1 MHMKQ
6 FAPFLP
12 LVALLV
18 ATGATGQQPVPE
30 VKIEP
35 INDHLFMVLGLG
47 GNLALSIG
55 EDATFIVDDQMQPII
70 PKLRAAIA
78 ELTPRPVDFVLN
90 THWHF
95 DHSGG
100 NEAFGGAGALIVAH
114 DNVYERM
121 STEQVSSLFGSVRPP
136 SPQVALPVIT
146 FDHTTTLH
154 LNGDTIIATHLPAAH
169 TDGDVLVHFVE
180 SNVYHLGDTF
190 FTSSYPFFD
199 IDSGGSVNGLVH
211 AVDTV
216 LAQVDGEAVIIPGHG
231 YITDRAGL
239 QEYRDMLVTI
249 RDRVAKLIGEGADR
263 DAVMAAKPTAEFD
276 ARWGQSEFMPVE
288 RWLPLVYMS
297 LSQP

>member
-1 MHMKQ
+1 MQ
-6 FAPFLP
+6 RSVRCLP
-12 LVALLV
+12 LVAAVV
-18 ATGATGQQPVPE
+18 ASAALAQQQVPE
-30 VKIEP
+30 IEFET
-35 INDHLFMVLGLG
+35 INDHLFMVVGLG

-55 EDATFIVDDQMQPII
+55 DDATFIVDDQMQPII

-100 NEAFGGAGALIVAH
+100 NEAFGEAGALIVAH

-121 STEQVSSLFGSVRPP
+121 STKQVNSLFGSVREP
-136 SPQVALPVIT
+136 SPKAALPVIT

-154 LNGDTIIATHLPAAH
+154 LNGDTIRATHLPAAH

-190 FTSSYPFFD
+190 FTSAFPFFD
-199 IDSGGSVNGLVH
+199 IDSGGSVDGLIR

-216 LAQVDGEAVIIPGHG
+216 LAQVDAEAVIIPGHG
-231 YITDRAGL
+231 HITDRDGL
-239 QEYRDMLVTI
+239 REYRHMLVTI
-249 RDRVAKLIGEGADR
+249 RDRVAKLIAEGADR
-263 DAVMAAKPTAEFD
+263 DAVIAAKPTAEFD
-276 ARWGQSEFMPVE
+276 ARWGQSEFMPAE
-288 RWLPLVYMS
+288 RWLPLVYES
-297 LSQP
+297 LSKP

>member
-1 MHMKQ
+1 ML
-6 FAPFLP
+6 PFRSLLP
-12 LVALLV
+12 LAACLSATSAL
-18 ATGATGQQPVPE
+18 AQQPIPE

-35 INDHLFMVLGLG
+35 INDHLFMVVGLG

-55 EDATFIVDDQMQPII
+55 DDATFIVDDQMQPII

-100 NEAFGGAGALIVAH
+100 NEAFGAAGALIVAH
-114 DNVYERM
+114 DNVYARM
-121 STEQVSSLFGSVRPP
+121 STEQVNSLFGSVRKP
-136 SPQVALPVIT
+136 SPGVALPVIT

-154 LNGDTIIATHLPAAH
+154 LNGDTIVASHLPAAH

-190 FTSSYPFFD
+190 FTASYPFFD
-199 IDSGGSVNGLVH
+199 MDSGGSIDGLVR
-211 AVDTV
+211 AVEKV
-216 LAQVDGEAVIIPGHG
+216 LGVVDEAAVIIPGHG
-231 YITDRAGL
+231 HMTDKAGL

-263 DAVMAAKPTAEFD
+263 DAVMAAKPTADFD

-288 RWLPLVYMS
+288 RWLPLVYKS
-297 LSQP
+297 LAEQ

>member
-1 MHMKQ
+1 ML
-6 FAPFLP
+6 PSRSLLP
-12 LVALLV
+12 LAACLL
-18 ATGATGQQPVPE
+18 ATSTLAQQPIPE

-35 INDHLFMVLGLG
+35 INDHLFMVVGLG

-55 EDATFIVDDQMQPII
+55 DDATFIVDDQMEPII

-78 ELTPRPVDFVLN
+78 ELTPRPVDFILN

-100 NEAFGGAGALIVAH
+100 NEAFGAAGALIVAH
-114 DNVYERM
+114 DNVYARM
-121 STEQVSSLFGSVRPP
+121 STEQVNSLFGSVRKP
-136 SPQVALPVIT
+136 SPEVALPVIT

-154 LNGDTIIATHLPAAH
+154 LNGDTIVASHLPAAH

-190 FTSSYPFFD
+190 FTASYPFFD
-199 IDSGGSVNGLVH
+199 IDSGGSIDGLVR
-211 AVDTV
+211 AVERV
-216 LAQVDGEAVIIPGHG
+216 LGMVDEAAVIIPGHG
-231 YITDRAGL
+231 HMTDKAGL

-249 RDRVAKLIGEGADR
+249 RDRVAKLVAEGADR
-263 DAVMAAKPTAEFD
+263 DAVMAAKPTADFD

-288 RWLPLVYMS
+288 RWLPLVFKS
-297 LSQP
+297 LAE